1 MVHPPQ
7 RTALTGPA
15 LVRLLARLG
24 ETDVQASQQPL
35 ADRLS
40 QWLGWTDAIA
50 LSTVLSAPAP
60 AVGRVTRSDG
70 EDEAQRCLSLRSAL
84 SKAIV
89 TDAVLA
95 PPRPSARYA
104 RGQQGAPVPEAPELP
119 ADFAVFRQ
127 CYLAL
132 QQKMEADIGD
142 MRTRLRNRLAGQ
154 SPEMAKLAALDAL
167 MERSLSVRERNL
179 LGTVPGLLARRFA
192 ALRKATQAAEAEA
205 QAQAQAQAQTQAEAQ
220 AEAQPE
226 APPAANTENTPG
238 SWLATF
244 RKDMQSLLLAEL
256 DVRFQPVEGLLAALR
271 TR

>member
-1 MVHPPQ
+1 MDHPPP
-7 RTALTGPA
+7 RTALSGPA
-15 LVRLLARLG
+15 LVRLLARIG

-40 QWLGWTDAIA
+40 QWLGWTDAIG

-60 AVGRVTRSDG
+60 AVATGTRADG

-95 PPRPSARYA
+95 PPRPQPGHARHA
-104 RGQQGAPVPEAPELP
+104 RAQQVQEAPDMP
-119 ADFAVFRQ
+119 ADYAMFRQ
-127 CYLAL
+127 SYLAL

-142 MRTRLRNRLAGQ
+142 LRTRLRNRLAAQ
-154 SPEMAKLAALDAL
+154 SSAMAKLAALDAV
-167 MERSLSVRERNL
+167 MERSLSVRERTL
-179 LGTVPGLLARRFA
+179 LGTVPGLLGKYFER
-192 ALRKATQAAEAEA
+192 LRKADQAAEAAKAAEVE
-205 QAQAQAQAQTQAEAQ
+205 TESKAEAP
-220 AEAQPE
+220 AEAQPQNPSG
-226 APPAANTENTPG
+226 A
-238 SWLATF
+238 WLATF

-271 TR
+271 AR

>member
-1 MVHPPQ
+1 MVQPPQ

-15 LVRLLARLG
+15 LVRLLARIG

-60 AVGRVTRSDG
+60 AVGGASPSTSRGDS

-89 TDAVLA
+89 TDGVLA
-95 PPRPSARYA
+95 PPRPSARHA
-104 RGQQGAPVPEAPELP
+104 RAQQVQEVPDMP
-119 ADFAVFRQ
+119 ADYAVFRQ

-142 MRTRLRNRLAGQ
+142 LRTRLRNRLAAQ
-154 SPEMAKLAALDAL
+154 SSAMAKLAALDAV
-167 MERSLSVRERNL
+167 MERSLAVRERAL
-179 LGTVPGLLARRFA
+179 LGAVPGLLGKHFER
-192 ALRKATQAAEAEA
+192 LRKAA
-205 QAQAQAQAQTQAEAQ
+205 QAAEAQ
-220 AEAQPE
+220 AEAQAQAE
-226 APPAANTENTPG
+226 AHTDSANSKTG
-238 SWLATF
+238 AWLTTF
-244 RKDMQSLLLAEL
+244 RKDTQSLLLAEL

-271 TR
+271 AR

>member
-15 LVRLLARLG
+15 LVRLLARIA
-24 ETDVQASQQPL
+24 ETDAQASQQPL

-60 AVGRVTRSDG
+60 AEGALVGTPARGNG

-89 TDAVLA
+89 TDGVLA
-95 PPRPSARYA
+95 PPRQNASQARHA
-104 RGQQGAPVPEAPELP
+104 RTQPVQDMPEMP
-119 ADFAVFRQ
+119 ADYTLFRQ
-127 CYLAL
+127 SYLAL

-142 MRTRLRNRLAGQ
+142 LRTRLRNRLAAQ
-154 SPEMAKLAALDAL
+154 SSAMAKLAALDAV
-167 MERSLSVRERNL
+167 MERSLSVRERTL
-179 LGTVPGLLARRFA
+179 LGTVPGLLGKYFER
-192 ALRKATQAAEAEA
+192 LRKAAQAAEAV
-205 QAQAQAQAQTQAEAQ
+205 AQAQT
-220 AEAQPE
+220 EAQPDG
-226 APPAANTENTPG
+226 AADAQADSKDSTTG
-238 SWLATF
+238 AWLTTF

-271 TR
+271 AR

>member
-15 LVRLLARLG
+15 LVRLLASIA
-24 ETDVQASQQPL
+24 EADVQASQQPL

-40 QWLGWTDAIA
+40 QWLSWTDAIA
-50 LSTVLSAPAP
+50 LSTVLSAAAP
-60 AVGRVTRSDG
+60 AVGAAAGTTTGNPQHGEREG

-89 TDAVLA
+89 TDGVLA
-95 PPRPSARYA
+95 PPRQSARHA
-104 RGQQGAPVPEAPELP
+104 RTQPVQDVPDMP
-119 ADFAVFRQ
+119 ADYALFRQ

-142 MRTRLRNRLAGQ
+142 LRTRLRNRLATQ
-154 SPEMAKLAALDAL
+154 SSAMAKLAALDAV
-167 MERSLSVRERNL
+167 MERSLSARERTL
-179 LGTVPGLLARRFA
+179 LGAVPGLLGKYFER
-192 ALRKATQAAEAEA
+192 LRKAAQAAVAQVDAPAEA
-205 QAQAQAQAQTQAEAQ
+205 QTDSKDSTTGA
-220 AEAQPE
+220 
-226 APPAANTENTPG
+226 
-238 SWLATF
+238 WLTTF

-271 TR
+271 AR

>member
-1 MVHPPQ
+1 MDQPPP
-7 RTALTGPA
+7 RTALSGPA
-15 LVRLLARLG
+15 LVRLLARIG

-40 QWLGWTDAIA
+40 QWLGWTDAIG

-60 AVGRVTRSDG
+60 AVATGVRADG

-95 PPRPSARYA
+95 PPRPQPGHGRHARA
-104 RGQQGAPVPEAPELP
+104 QQVQEAPDMP
-119 ADFAVFRQ
+119 ADYAMFRQ
-127 CYLAL
+127 SYLAL

-142 MRTRLRNRLAGQ
+142 LRTRLRNRLAAQ
-154 SPEMAKLAALDAL
+154 SSAMAKLAALDAV
-167 MERSLSVRERNL
+167 MERSLSVRERTL
-179 LGTVPGLLARRFA
+179 LGTVPGLLGKYFER
-192 ALRKATQAAEAEA
+192 LRKADQAAEAA
-205 QAQAQAQAQTQAEAQ
+205 KAAEAETEAEAETKAEAGTETP
-220 AEAQPE
+220 AEAQPQ
-226 APPAANTENTPG
+226 NTR
-238 SWLATF
+238 SAWLATF

-271 TR
+271 AR

>member
-15 LVRLLARLG
+15 LVRLLARIA
-24 ETDVQASQQPL
+24 ETDAQASQQPL

-60 AVGRVTRSDG
+60 AVGGLAGNPVRADG
-70 EDEAQRCLSLRSAL
+70 DDEAQRCLSLRSAL
-84 SKAIV
+84 SRAIV
-89 TDAVLA
+89 TDGVLA
-95 PPRPSARYA
+95 PPRHNASHARHA
-104 RGQQGAPVPEAPELP
+104 RTQPVPDLPEMP
-119 ADFAVFRQ
+119 ADYTLFRQ
-127 CYLAL
+127 SYLAL

-142 MRTRLRNRLAGQ
+142 LRTLLRNRLAAQ
-154 SPEMAKLAALDAL
+154 SSAMAKLAALDAV
-167 MERSLSVRERNL
+167 MERSLAARERTL
-179 LGTVPGLLARRFA
+179 LGTVPGLLGKYFER
-192 ALRKATQAAEAEA
+192 LRKAAQAAEAVA
-205 QAQAQAQAQTQAEAQ
+205 QAQQDGAAQAQTDSKDSTSGA
-220 AEAQPE
+220 
-226 APPAANTENTPG
+226 
-238 SWLATF
+238 WLTTF

>member
-1 MVHPPQ
+1 MVHPPP

-15 LVRLLARLG
+15 LVRLLARIG

-60 AVGRVTRSDG
+60 AVATAACADG

-95 PPRPSARYA
+95 PPRPQPGHARHA
-104 RGQQGAPVPEAPELP
+104 RAQPVQEAPDMP
-119 ADFAVFRQ
+119 ADYAVFRQ
-127 CYLAL
+127 SYLAL

-142 MRTRLRNRLAGQ
+142 LRTRLRNRLAAQ
-154 SPEMAKLAALDAL
+154 STAMAKLAALDAV
-167 MERSLSVRERNL
+167 MERSLSVRERTL
-179 LGTVPGLLARRFA
+179 LGTVPGLLGKYFER
-192 ALRKATQAAEAEA
+192 LRKAAQVAQAAGSD
-205 QAQAQAQAQTQAEAQ
+205 AQ
-220 AEAQPE
+220 AEAPAATQPE
-226 APPAANTENTPG
+226 STGGA
-238 SWLATF
+238 WLATF

-271 TR
+271 AR

>member
-1 MVHPPQ
+1 M
-7 RTALTGPA
+7 
-15 LVRLLARLG
+15 LARLG

-179 LGTVPGLLARRFA
+179 LSTVPGLLARRFA

-205 QAQAQAQAQTQAEAQ
+205 QAQTTQAEAQ